1 MPLRRELQDVEHRLD
16 EALLELREQ
25 RVLVVRDELYD
36 QQVMVTLLSNAL
48 RQFCWLE
55 DQRNG
60 LQEAI
65 GEQMPLPRS
74 DLTPAS

>member
-65 GEQMPLPRS
+65 GEQMPLPRA
-74 DLTPAS
+74 DNPPAC

>member
-1 MPLRRELQDVEHRLD
+1 MPLHRELLDVERRLD
-16 EALLELREQ
+16 SALSELREQ

-36 QQVMVTLLSNAL
+36 QHVMVTLLSNAL

-65 GEQMPLPRS
+65 GEQMPLPRP
-74 DLTPAS
+74 DLPSAS